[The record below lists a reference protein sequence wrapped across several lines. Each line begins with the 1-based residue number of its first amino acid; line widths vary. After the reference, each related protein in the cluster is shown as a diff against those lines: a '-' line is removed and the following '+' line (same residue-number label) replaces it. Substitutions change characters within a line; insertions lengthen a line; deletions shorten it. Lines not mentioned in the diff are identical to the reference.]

1 VYNNLFLSEILSS
14 EDIEGII
21 EFNKSEVERYGDLF
35 EVEESYIY
43 SILPKWIDSH
53 NHIQDKRTRI
63 IKKAAEIMAG
73 ISYYQPFFD
82 ANKRTALTAT
92 VLFLEKYGFTL
103 PMYSL
108 QFQKES
114 YALLNKT
121 ILKPTND
128 PSILEEVEHYLE
140 NTIISL
146 D

>member
-1 VYNNLFLSEILSS
+1 MSETLTS
-14 EDIEGII
+14 EDIDGII
-21 EFNKSEVERYGDLF
+21 EYNKSELARYGDADLF
-35 EVEESYIY
+35 EVDENYMY
-43 SILPKWIDSH
+43 NTLPKWIDSH
-53 NHIQDKRTRI
+53 NHIKDKHTRI
-63 IKKAAEIMAG
+63 RKKATEILSG

-108 QFQKES
+108 QFQKETGD
-114 YALLNKT
+114 LLIKT

-128 PSILEEVEHYLE
+128 PSIIDEVERYLE